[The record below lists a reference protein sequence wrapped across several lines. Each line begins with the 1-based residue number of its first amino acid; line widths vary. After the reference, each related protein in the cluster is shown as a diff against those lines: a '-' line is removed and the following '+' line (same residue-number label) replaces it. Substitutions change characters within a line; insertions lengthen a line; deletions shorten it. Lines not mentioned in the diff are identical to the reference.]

1 MHRRF
6 WRAPAEGLA
15 AIFFVIAAPL
25 SAEAA
30 PPSSLLLDEETL
42 GEVESVEG
50 TTEHAG
56 AGGPCPSESHPSGY
70 AHAAVFRTTASAHSL
85 LRMTVTDDLG
95 GSLSLCRVAVH
106 EADTSSSAPPK
117 SAPLASSDGCATGAT
132 CSLERWLDDGKTYDV
147 VLWSS
152 PPDPEGGPHEASFS
166 FDASVKLPVS
176 LVPTIQGHRLTDMCT
191 GYKHVVVG
199 KAFSMTAK
207 ASVST
212 GNIHFLVQRK
222 SGSSWVNHASY
233 NRSLS
238 SGVATLS
245 LTAGASGSFRMT
257 ATLAETPTR
266 LGAARTMFVTHVT
279 PKWQRYSD
287 GGVRLKVPY
296 YHQQMRL
303 SCEAATLRMAHN
315 YFKAGHIDSD
325 WDVLKHTGVDKR
337 KKKGNRWGNPNKDFV
352 GNPKGT
358 MMKTGYGVHWAPIA
372 YAATKF
378 NPCRPALILKKPSR
392 STISKYLAMGFP
404 VIVWGA
410 HRGATGIYKKKWK
423 AWDGEWITAYS
434 VEHAWVVVGFHGK
447 AGKPQSFIIHDPSG
461 GGYRK
466 VSLKAYDA
474 FTRYFKRAVV
484 VRG

>member
-1 MHRRF
+1 MRRWVIRSLVASLVASVF
-6 WRAPAEGLA
+6 VMSAPTIAGA
-15 AIFFVIAAPL
+15 ATPT
-25 SAEAA
+25 
-30 PPSSLLLDEETL
+30 SLLSGGATL
-42 GEVESVEG
+42 GEIFGVNGVTNAVG
-50 TTEHAG
+50 V
-56 AGGPCPSESHPSGY
+56 GGPCASESHPGGY
-70 AHAAVFRTTASAHSL
+70 EHAAVYRTAAEQTSL
-85 LRMTVTDDLG
+85 LRLTATDDLG
-95 GSLSLCRVAVH
+95 GTLSLCAIGIH
-106 EADTSSSAPPK
+106 AAEGSSPDLTSEPLDT
-117 SAPLASSDGCATGAT
+117 SDGCAIAST
-132 CSLERWLDDGKTYDV
+132 CSIDLWLEAGRTYDI
-147 VLWSS
+147 VLWAV
-152 PPDPEGGPHEASFS
+152 PPEQGSQEEAAEFS
-166 FDASVKLPVS
+166 FNASVKLPAI
-176 LVPTIQGHRLTDMCT
+176 LVPKIHGHRLTDVCT

-199 KAFSMTAK
+199 KVFSMTA
-207 ASVST
+207 ATPSAST

-222 SGSSWVNHASY
+222 SGSSWINHASY
-233 NRSLS
+233 NRPLS
-238 SGVATLS
+238 AGVATLS

-257 ATLAETPTR
+257 AALAETATR
-266 LGAARTMFVTHVT
+266 LGVARTLYVAHVT

-352 GNPKGT
+352 GNPKGK
-358 MMKTGYGVHWAPIA
+358 MMSTGYGVHWAPIA

-392 STISKYLAMGFP
+392 STISKYVAMGFP

-423 AWDGEWITAYS
+423 AWDGDWITAYS
-434 VEHAWVVVGFHGK
+434 VEHVWVIVGFHGK
-447 AGKPQSFIIHDPSG
+447 VGKPQSFIIHDPSG

-474 FTRYFKRAVV
+474 FTKYFKRAVV